1 MFLGLVTHE
10 PNFSLLREVVVF
22 KSPPK
27 KPENRAGPQ
36 VREVQVTQ
44 TKNDAFQLLHLSL
57 FRDYLDQEFRN
68 DEIPFGYSLERVIDD
83 LVFMCFFVG
92 NDFLPHL
99 PTMDIREKSLDVMF
113 QVYQKVAA
121 PQPLVALDCTGVV
134 VSSSLLTPT
143 RFCPLCRDI

>member
-1 MFLGLVTHE
+1 MQRYGLDADLMFLGLVTHE

-121 PQPLVALDCTGVV
+121 PQPLVALGR
-134 VSSSLLTPT
+134 P
-143 RFCPLCRDI
+143 